1 MHPTHH
7 CCNTPNC
14 TAGAGAACRPTGQ
27 RAGAWQV
34 ALATRLV
41 ALVTPLVALATAL
54 AATLAGAQPAAVQIN
69 SASNAGSSTPA
80 AGASQVAEARL
91 RIVGSLAGLN
101 PYTKHEA
108 PFWTITLPALTA
120 NRVQA
125 EIVPYDRAG
134 IRGQDMLRL
143 IKLGVVPFGTVPL
156 SLSATDDVLIGA
168 PDLAGLNPDLA
179 ALRRT
184 AAAFRPVLA
193 QHLRQQHGAELLMV
207 YPYPAQ
213 VLFCKTAFSVLAD
226 LAGRRVRV
234 SSATQADLVD
244 ALGGLPVYT
253 GFADLLPQMRAG
265 ALDCAITGTMSGYTV
280 GLAGATSHLH
290 SLAISWGVQLFAANS
305 TAWTALSPALRQL
318 LQARLPLLE
327 QALWAEADR
336 ETGDGIAC
344 SSGAKAC
351 AGGPRGAMQVVQ
363 PGPADQQ
370 RLRSLVAST
379 VLPRW
384 LARCGPGCAQVW
396 NTTLAPVVGIQAT
409 P

>member
-280 GLAGATSHLH
+280 GLAGATSYLH
-290 SLAISWGVQLFAANS
+290 TLAIGWGGVAVCRQQHGLGRAQPGAAP
-305 TAWTALSPALRQL
+305 TAASPPAAAGAIALGRCRQRNRRGHCLQQWQQSLRRQRTQHGACGPTRHRRPATP
-318 LQARLPLLE
+318 AH
-327 QALWAEADR
+327 
-336 ETGDGIAC
+336 
-344 SSGAKAC
+344 
-351 AGGPRGAMQVVQ
+351 AGGQHRA
-363 PGPADQQ
+363 A
-370 RLRSLVAST
+370 
-379 VLPRW
+379 
-384 LARCGPGCAQVW
+384 
-396 NTTLAPVVGIQAT
+396 TLAGTLRPGLCPGLERHPGAGGGR
-409 P
+409 PAAP